1 METNTASVICQQLDC
16 GKSRTVSN
24 TESRLKGAPN
34 WLDIVKCRPHDSTL
48 CQCPSSPWGKNKCDD
63 GEVALIT
70 CEQKNVALKGTAT
83 QSSQYDSYGAA
94 GNAIDGNRNTKYTDG
109 SCTHTKQ
116 DSKPWWRLDLQDVF
130 TVTSVT
136 ITNRGDCCSKR
147 INGAEIRVGNSLDD
161 NGNQNPLCAVVPSIA
176 AGQSSSFQ
184 CNWTM
189 GRYVNV
195 VLPKP
200 GILTLCEVEVNG
212 HDSSGW
218 YNPERC
224 FCLISY

>member
-1 METNTASVICQQLDC
+1 SIRGVCCLLCALVL
-16 GKSRTVSN
+16 
-24 TESRLKGAPN
+24 
-34 WLDIVKCRPHDSTL
+34 WDSFSTCL
-48 CQCPSSPWGKNKCDD
+48 LSP
-63 GEVALIT
+63 E
-70 CEQKNVALKGTAT
+70 KNVALKGTAT

-136 ITNRGDCCSKR
+136 ITNRGDCCSER
-147 INGAEIRVGNSLDD
+147 IDRAEIRVGNSLDD
-161 NGNQNPLCAVVPSIA
+161 NGNQNPLYTVLLSLL
-176 AGQSSSFQ
+176 

-195 VLPKP
+195 VLPEP
-200 GILTLCEVEVNG
+200 DFLTLCEVEVNG
-212 HDSSGW
+212 HASSGW
-218 YNPERC
+218 C
-224 FCLISY
+224 W

>member
-1 METNTASVICQQLDC
+1 SIWSVCCL
-16 GKSRTVSN
+16 
-24 TESRLKGAPN
+24 
-34 WLDIVKCRPHDSTL
+34 L
-48 CQCPSSPWGKNKCDD
+48 C
-63 GEVALIT
+63 ALVLWDRFQT
-70 CEQKNVALKGTAT
+70 TGTAT

-109 SCTHTKQ
+109 SCTHTNQ

-136 ITNRGDCCSKR
+136 ITNRGDCCSER
-147 INGAEIRVGNSLDD
+147 IDGAEIRVGNSLND
-161 NGNQNPLCAVVPSIA
+161 N

-218 YNPERC
+218 YKPERC
-224 FCLISY
+224 W